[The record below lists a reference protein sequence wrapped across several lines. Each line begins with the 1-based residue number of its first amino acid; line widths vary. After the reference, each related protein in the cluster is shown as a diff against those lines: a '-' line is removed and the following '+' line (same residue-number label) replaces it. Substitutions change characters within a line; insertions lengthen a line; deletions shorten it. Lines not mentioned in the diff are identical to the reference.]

1 MTIVVG
7 KEVDLANPRQHFM
20 DFNAI
25 YMLECEIGLKPF
37 EFFSSAGYRTTQKLS
52 QGWLKNRGRSG
63 TEEQHKRGVAL
74 MDLSGSLFLNL
85 TILFNH

>member
-37 EFFSSAGYRTTQKLS
+37 EFFSSAELAIDSVPNLKKYFKQESSRPT
-52 QGWLKNRGRSG
+52 GWIKDFSFFRL
-63 TEEQHKRGVAL
+63 
-74 MDLSGSLFLNL
+74 
-85 TILFNH
+85 